1 MANPATVVSFDQAS
15 QQQQQAAQPG
25 WYQRN
30 KSWAVPTG
38 TFVGGVAVGVAGVK
52 AYDWLTSG
60 DEEDAPAAAPAG
72 KTKSAP

>member
-15 QQQQQAAQPG
+15 SQQQQANQPG

-38 TFVGGVAVGVAGVK
+38 TFVGGVAVGVAAVK
-52 AYDWLTSG
+52 TYDWLYAE
-60 DEEDAPAAAPAG
+60 DEGDAPAAPAPKG
-72 KTKSAP
+72 KSA